1 MKKEFI
7 LNGKNVVIPEFTFNT
22 VVQLE
27 EMGISLADLGK
38 SSLRF
43 VRAILAIAL
52 NVGENEAGTA
62 IEAFVT
68 DGGDLTELFE
78 AVSEKVVESGFIKAL
93 TSNKE

>member
-1 MKKEFI
+1 MKEQFI

-27 EMGISLADLGK
+27 EMGISLAEFGK
-38 SSLRF
+38 STLRF
-43 VRAILAIAL
+43 VRAVIAVAL
-52 NVGENEAGTA
+52 DVSEKEAGIA
-62 IEAFVT
+62 IDKYVI

-78 AVSEKVVESGFIKAL
+78 VVSQSVVDSGFIKAL